1 MTVES
6 TGRTVI
12 GAPVE
17 ACWAGTIDFEHW
29 TDWARD
35 ISSVKVLDPGGDGRP
50 RRVEFGVELVGKDY
64 GATLD
69 FDLSGGPGQVSFG
82 LVESRKLRT
91 ADGVFDFA
99 ALDDGSTALNFSI
112 KAELVKPKAA
122 RIERLFARRIE
133 TMLSRDLKR
142 HVERG
147 ARRR

>member
-6 TGRTVI
+6 TGRAVI
-12 GAPVE
+12 AAPVE
-17 ACWAGTIDFEHW
+17 TCWAGAVDFENW

-35 ISSVKVLDPGGDGRP
+35 INTVKVLDAGAAGRP

-69 FDLSGGPGQVSFG
+69 FDLSGKPGQLSFS

-91 ADGVFDFA
+91 VDGSFTFTAVDA
-99 ALDDGSTALNFSI
+99 GSTAMTFTI

-133 TMLSRDLKR
+133 TMLGRDLKR
-142 HVERG
+142 HVERT